1 LIYKEIAGWAVRRA
15 FVGAGEEMIF
25 SAESDGP
32 DHTLDRIVV
41 EVDTAIIEETAKG

>member
-1 LIYKEIAGWAVRRA
+1 MGWPSVVELCGGDERA
-15 FVGAGEEMIF
+15 DGGPTREMIF

-41 EVDTAIIEETAKG
+41 EVGCVS